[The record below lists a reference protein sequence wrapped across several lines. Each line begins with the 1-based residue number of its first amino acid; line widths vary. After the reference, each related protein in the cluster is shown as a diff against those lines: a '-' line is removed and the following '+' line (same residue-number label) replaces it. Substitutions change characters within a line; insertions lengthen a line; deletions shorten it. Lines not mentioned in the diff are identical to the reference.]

1 MKLQQDTRER
11 EPPEWSFA
19 RMCGNR
25 EGGEKKSEKT
35 GYWMWVPTWIMSV
48 DVYLGGHTEGDTDL
62 GVRTRGMVTFLI
74 H

>member
-1 MKLQQDTRER
+1 
-11 EPPEWSFA
+11 
-19 RMCGNR
+19 MCGNR

-62 GVRTRGMVTFLI
+62 GVRTRGIVTFLI